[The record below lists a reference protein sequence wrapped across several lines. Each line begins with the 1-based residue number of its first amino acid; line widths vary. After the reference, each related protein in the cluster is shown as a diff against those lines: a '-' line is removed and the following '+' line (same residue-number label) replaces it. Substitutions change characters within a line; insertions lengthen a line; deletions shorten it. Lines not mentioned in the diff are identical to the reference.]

1 MKCTSLVCPECG
13 EIASVLV
20 DSGDLVVKD
29 GKLQLFQGEDEDTY
43 ISFEESLID
52 PDDFGECGSCNRAFR
67 IGDFFE
73 D

>member
-1 MKCTSLVCPECG
+1 MKCKSLICPDCG

-29 GKLQLFQGEDEDTY
+29 GKLQLQVEDGDTY

-52 PDDFGECGSCNRAFR
+52 PDDFGECGDCSKAFR